1 MASRFPSRMDPVVV
15 SPHAK
20 KLGEV
25 ANESVE
31 FCIDECLYGYG
42 SPDTVRICFET
53 KAEELSSIVFPGAEE
68 AALQS
73 LVDACSN
80 ATFRRGSKEVM
91 DKRYRDPFE
100 LKPSKFLTSLR
111 IAETSILGEITRW
124 MMPEARFIRAKLY
137 QLNVYCAPSGHYK
150 AHIDTPASES
160 TFGSLVV
167 CLPTEF
173 CGGELVVRQE
183 GKQKRVC
190 WGSESEP
197 RAFPRL
203 RPVTR
208 IRWAAFFSD
217 VEHEIL
223 PVTEG
228 YRVTLTYSL
237 HADPIRDP
245 SPGLPSLEE
254 VNVEPFLRELGKAM
268 EDSSFIPEGGILG
281 FPARHAYVCAR
292 SEGALPVHPP
302 MLKGA
307 DKMIYRAAMSIGLTV
322 DIRMAATA
330 RDDFRFCPRDV
341 YLLHEPGYAYPRSL
355 MADEFDIEGLL
366 HQVRITEIFGGA
378 PEESKNIFWCRE
390 NFQWIHTA
398 SQTVWGNQSATAY
411 FYQAAAILVTI
422 PKWGEYRQRQALRAK
437 SISEER

>member
-1 MASRFPSRMDPVVV
+1 MASRFPSRVDPVV
-15 SPHAK
+15 SPHVK

-25 ANESVE
+25 ASDITSE
-31 FCIDECLYGYG
+31 FCVEERLYG
-42 SPDTVRICFET
+42 SPDTPVRICFKT
-53 KAEELSSIVFPGAEE
+53 KAGEWSSIVFPGAEE
-68 AALQS
+68 AALRS
-73 LVDACSN
+73 LVDACSI
-80 ATFRRGSKEVM
+80 ATFGRGNEDVM
-91 DKRYRDPFE
+91 DKSFRDAFKLE
-100 LKPSKFLTSLR
+100 QSKFLASFR
-111 IAETSILGEITRW
+111 IAETSILERIAREI
-124 MMPEARFIRAKLY
+124 MPEVRNIRAELY
-137 QLNVYCAPSGHYK
+137 QLNVYCAPSGHFK
-150 AHIDTPASES
+150 AHIDTPTSES
-160 TFGSLVV
+160 MFGSLVV

-197 RAFPRL
+197 RAFPQL
-203 RPVTR
+203 KPVTW

-228 YRVTLTYSL
+228 YRVTLTYRL

-268 EDSSFIPEGGILG
+268 EDSSFVPEGGILG
-281 FPARHAYVCAR
+281 FPARHAYVCTR
-292 SEGALPVHPP
+292 SEGAPPVHPQ

-307 DKMIYRAAMSIGLTV
+307 DNMIYQAAKSIGLTV
-322 DIRMAATA
+322 NIRMAATA
-330 RDDFRFCPRDV
+330 RDDGMFCEKDV
-341 YLLHEPGYAYPRSL
+341 YLLPAYCSKPGAPRSW
-355 MADEFDIEGLL
+355 MADDCPQDDIM
-366 HQVRITEIFGGA
+366 TSIFGGA

-390 NFQWIHTA
+390 NFRWIHRT
-398 SQTVWGNQSATAY
+398 SLSVQGNQSTTAN

-437 SISEER
+437 SVSEEW